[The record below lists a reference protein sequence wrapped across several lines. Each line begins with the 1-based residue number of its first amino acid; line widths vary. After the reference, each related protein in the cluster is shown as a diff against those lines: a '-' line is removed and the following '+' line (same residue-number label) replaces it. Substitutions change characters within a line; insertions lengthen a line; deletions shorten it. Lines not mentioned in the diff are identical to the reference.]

1 MTHIRPFSRLGAT
14 YIPARVNNFSLS
26 TSHLLRIINSNSKLL
41 LNNNNSVHF
50 NYSSLIQNLK
60 RSSPVHRGISTA
72 INSPFNQFGLNGF
85 GFKFKNNYNFTFKNA
100 AGSRPFSLFTIA
112 KGAARAVKFPAAV
125 GGTLAAAGSY
135 VAYKVEEATSY
146 TQSQLDKMKD
156 LAGNVTDGVSGF
168 FSNLAGG
175 ASSGGAGGG
184 AGGEGPGAAALGSG
198 GAAAAVG
205 FSNDEDDNELL
216 LEDDEEDDEDN
227 TEEEEL
233 LEDAM
238 LNLTRQMIE
247 IRSIL
252 LNVSGSTS
260 LKLPSIVVIGS
271 QSSGK
276 SSVLEA
282 VVGQEFL
289 PKGSNMVT
297 RRPIELTL
305 VNDTHLAAEV
315 AEFPALKMYN
325 LTDFQQVQKVLF
337 DLNMAVPHNEAVSND
352 PIQLTVRSPRVPDLS
367 LVDLPGYIQ
376 VEASDQPIA
385 LKSKIRELCDR
396 YLQEPNIILAISSAD
411 VDLANSSA
419 LRAAKAADP
428 KGERTIGVITK
439 LDLVDAETA
448 RSMLTNKKYPLRM
461 GYVGVITKA
470 PANTGSI
477 FRKTS
482 GIQAYIAQQNFEKK
496 YLKENRD
503 SFIGTSTGTRVLK
516 KKLMRVLE
524 RSMATSL
531 KPMHSLVANELEESS
546 YKFKVEFN
554 DRELTSEKYMAQ
566 TIDSLKIAIKEFSEK
581 FGRPELRSLLR
592 SELDQKV
599 LDLLA
604 LRYWNK
610 PPTNNSNGNNNNNNK
625 DLLQPYDEAP
635 IDQLTQASPNDTYWH
650 RKLDIATASLTK
662 LGVGR
667 LSTTLV
673 TDAILTELGVML
685 DSTELRSH
693 PLVKQA
699 IEDSAVSVLN
709 SRYNSTADQ
718 VENCIK
724 PYKYEIEIEDREWNI
739 SRDHS
744 VVLLKE
750 ELKQCNESFDSLK
763 KDIGGNKLKQIMTYL
778 ENENN
783 SIGESLAKEN
793 LGYSPGLLSR
803 GREGLFLKDRSALL
817 AMRLKALQSSQC
829 KYKDGKYKCPEVF
842 LDVVAEKLTQTA
854 VLFLNVELLSDFYYN
869 FPRELEK
876 RLGSNLTPEQVE
888 QFAKEDPKIKRHI
901 ELQERKELLELAL
914 TKIEDVMTLQKR
926 AGPSSPSSSSSSS
939 SSQSQNKKSQT
950 SSFSSGFF

>member
-1 MTHIRPFSRLGAT
+1 
-14 YIPARVNNFSLS
+14 
-26 TSHLLRIINSNSKLL
+26 
-41 LNNNNSVHF
+41 
-50 NYSSLIQNLK
+50 
-60 RSSPVHRGISTA
+60 
-72 INSPFNQFGLNGF
+72 
-85 GFKFKNNYNFTFKNA
+85 
-100 AGSRPFSLFTIA
+100 
-112 KGAARAVKFPAAV
+112 
-125 GGTLAAAGSY
+125 
-135 VAYKVEEATSY
+135 
-146 TQSQLDKMKD
+146 
-156 LAGNVTDGVSGF
+156 
-168 FSNLAGG
+168 
-175 ASSGGAGGG
+175 
-184 AGGEGPGAAALGSG
+184 
-198 GAAAAVG
+198 
-205 FSNDEDDNELL
+205 
-216 LEDDEEDDEDN
+216 
-227 TEEEEL
+227 
-233 LEDAM
+233 
-238 LNLTRQMIE
+238 
-247 IRSIL
+247 
-252 LNVSGSTS
+252 
-260 LKLPSIVVIGS
+260 
-271 QSSGK
+271 
-276 SSVLEA
+276 
-282 VVGQEFL
+282 
-289 PKGSNMVT
+289 
-297 RRPIELTL
+297 
-305 VNDTHLAAEV
+305 
-315 AEFPALKMYN
+315 
-325 LTDFQQVQKVLF
+325 
-337 DLNMAVPHNEAVSND
+337 
-352 PIQLTVRSPRVPDLS
+352 
-367 LVDLPGYIQ
+367 
-376 VEASDQPIA
+376 
-385 LKSKIRELCDR
+385 
-396 YLQEPNIILAISSAD
+396 
-411 VDLANSSA
+411 
-419 LRAAKAADP
+419 
-428 KGERTIGVITK
+428 
-439 LDLVDAETA
+439 
-448 RSMLTNKKYPLRM
+448 
-461 GYVGVITKA
+461 
-470 PANTGSI
+470 
-477 FRKTS
+477 
-482 GIQAYIAQQNFEKK
+482 
-496 YLKENRD
+496 
-503 SFIGTSTGTRVLK
+503 
-516 KKLMRVLE
+516 
-524 RSMATSL
+524 MATSL